1 MPALSFHAAKLA
13 STMLSKLFAML
24 ALAMAFNSESGAK
37 AKEKSSKR
45 RQGHVSASSKAKR
58 PKPAVANEPV
68 PTHAT
73 RSSSAADTPGT
84 TQHDL
89 RADHPVSMA
98 GAALGKFS
106 RGDSAEALAA
116 MRKDTDDAGCE
127 RTGDKRRSD
136 SKANR
141 RGNKAAR
148 MEKRQAHHACYA
160 HALHHKKTS
169 VARVGG
175 MR

>member
-1 MPALSFHAAKLA
+1 
-13 STMLSKLFAML
+13 MLSKLFAML

-37 AKEKSSKR
+37 AKEKSSER

-106 RGDSAEALAA
+106 GGDSAEALAA
-116 MRKDTDDAGCE
+116 MRKDIDNAERE
-127 RTGDKRRSD
+127 RTGDKKRSD

-141 RGNKAAR
+141 RCNKAAR